1 MASNGLIHRAFETGV
16 DSELSTFEN
25 CLAWETEKKKWK
37 KKVFCS
43 SFCMCVCLAVSTFR
57 KKCQAKQNK

>member
-16 DSELSTFEN
+16 NSELSTFEN
-25 CLAWETEKKKWK
+25 CLAWETGKKKEK

-43 SFCMCVCLAVSTFR
+43 SSCICVCVSVLTLR
-57 KKCQAKQNK
+57 KKCQAKK